1 MLASDWLAGAS
12 VENAYALLIG
22 RESGSS
28 EIVSVRTGTQCSP
41 SLPDL
46 LRSRRFM
53 AQQINCIR
61 NAEGE
66 VVEGSPG
73 DIRAYFYVMA
83 FQREYDDANHELVW
97 KVVDFQLG
105 GGEPYY

>member
-1 MLASDWLAGAS
+1 MLGKEEGLRYDDAKIMD
-12 VENAYALLIG
+12 VEKM
-22 RESGSS
+22 
-28 EIVSVRTGTQCSP
+28 EIIAVQAEDNRAPIVVCQ
-41 SLPDL
+41 
-46 LRSRRFM
+46 FM
-53 AQQINCIR
+53 TQQINCIR
-61 NAEGE
+61 NKEGD